1 MEVLNMCGIT
11 GWIHWQM
18 DLTYHIDVINKM
30 GHMLVARGPDA
41 EGTWCSNHA
50 AFAHRRLAV
59 VDIEGG
65 AQPMVK
71 EYQGETFVLVYNGE
85 LYNSEDLR
93 NILRNCGHTFTGHSD
108 TEVLLTSYI
117 EWGEQCVNYLNGIFA
132 FAIWR
137 ECKQSLFIA
146 RDRLGVKP
154 FFYILKGNSLV
165 FASELKTILTHPN
178 IEPIID
184 RVGLSEIIALG
195 PARTPG
201 QGVFR
206 NVYELKPGHYMRY
219 TRDGLHTKQYW
230 RLQSKPHEHDFETT
244 VLNVRNIFED
254 AVQRQLVSD
263 VPLCT
268 LLSGGLDSSAITAY
282 AHKASLDK
290 GMGPLATFSVDYVD
304 NDKNFRSN
312 EFQPNADEEWIKRV
326 NSYLGCKSHYIR
338 IENSNLVESLK
349 LAAYARDLPGMA
361 DIDGSLL
368 LFSREIKKYATVALS
383 GECAD
388 EVFGGYPWFKSVA
401 DNRLT
406 TFPWVRN
413 LSERM
418 AMYSKEITDIIKPE
432 EYVRNRYQEAIAEVP
447 VLQGESKQEARMRE
461 MFYLNLTRWMPTLL
475 DRKDRMSM
483 AEGLEIRV
491 PFCDHRLV
499 EYLWNVPWEMKYHN
513 QIEKGLLRKSLAGVL
528 PEDVLY
534 RKKSPYPKTHD
545 PAYLTAMKSWI
556 LEIIHDTSSPLLP
569 IIDVEAVQRLIDTVT
584 VDSNMPW
591 FGQLMNIPQFLA
603 YLGQLDTWLRKYKVQ
618 ILL

>member
-1 MEVLNMCGIT
+1 MCGIA

-18 DLTYHIDVINKM
+18 DLTSHIDVVNKM
-30 GHMLVARGPDA
+30 GKKLKARGPNA
-41 EGTWCSNHA
+41 EGTWASKHA
-50 AFAHRRLAV
+50 AFAHRRLVV
-59 VDIEGG
+59 VDPIGG
-65 AQPMVK
+65 KQPMIR

-85 LYNSEDLR
+85 IYNTDDLR
-93 NILRNCGHTFTGHSD
+93 NVLENCGHTFTSHSD
-108 TEVLLTSYI
+108 TEVLLISYI

-137 ECKQSLFIA
+137 ERKQTLFIA

-154 FFYILKGNSLV
+154 LFYSLKGNSLV
-165 FASELKTILTHPN
+165 FASELKAILAHPD

-184 RVGLSEIIALG
+184 RIGLSEIIALG

-201 QGVFR
+201 LGVFK
-206 NVYELKPGHYMRY
+206 NIFELKPGHYMQYDR
-219 TRDGLHTKQYW
+219 GGIVTKQYW
-230 RLQSKPHEHDFETT
+230 CLRSMPHEHDFETT
-244 VLNVRNIFED
+244 VFNVRNIFED
-254 AVQRQLVSD
+254 AVKRQLVSD

-282 AHKASLDK
+282 AHKASIDK
-290 GMGPLATFSVDYVD
+290 SMCPLTTFSVDYVD

-312 EFQPNADEEWIKRV
+312 EFQPNSDEQWIKRV

-338 IENSNLVESLK
+338 IKNIDLVDSLK
-349 LAAYARDLPGMA
+349 LAVNARDLPGMA

-388 EVFGGYPWFKSVA
+388 EVFGGYPWFKNVTE
-401 DNRLT
+401 NRIT

-418 AMYSKEITDIIKPE
+418 GIYSKEITDIIKPE
-432 EYVRNRYQEAIAEVP
+432 EYVLDRYREAIDEVP
-447 VLQGESKQEARMRE
+447 VLQGEAKHDARMRE

-513 QIEKGLLRKSLAGVL
+513 QIEKGLLRKSLEGVL

-545 PAYLTAMKSWI
+545 PAYIAAMRSWVT
-556 LEIIHDTSSPLLP
+556 EIINDSSSQLLP
-569 IIDVEAVQRLIDTVT
+569 LINVKAIHRLIDTVT

-591 FGQLMNIPQFLA
+591 FGQLMNVPQFLA
-603 YLGQLDTWLRKYKVQ
+603 YLGQVDTWLRKYKVQ
-618 ILL
+618 IQL